1 MSSQNPLM
9 PQGALDEQRPRSKSN
24 VYIAVFAI
32 LAFHV
37 VLLGALLLQGCK
49 DNRAGTSMANNNEA
63 GLVLPSNPPPADLGM
78 ANPFAPPPDVVSNP
92 AGSNLTPPPP
102 VNPLAGGGA
111 TLPPAP
117 GPAVVTPPAAAPLP
131 AAPAGGLREHEVQ
144 AGENFTTI
152 GKKYNVSPTAIA
164 KANPGVDSRR
174 LRVGQKIK
182 IPEPAA
188 TVAAAPENRAPAAA
202 AGALPPPAG
211 AVTYEVKP
219 GDTLT
224 KIARSQGTSVEKI
237 KSANNLKTS
246 MIRAGQ
252 KLVIPPRQEA
262 TPAAPVVPPTS
273 TGYVT
278 PLPGGT
284 TASL

>member
-49 DNRAGTSMANNNEA
+49 DNRGGATVANNNEA

-78 ANPFAPPPDVVSNP
+78 ANPFAPPPDISSNTV
-92 AGSNLTPPPP
+92 AGGVLPPPA
-102 VNPLAGGGA
+102 VNTTTTPGA
-111 TLPPAP
+111 TLPPVP
-117 GPAVVTPPAAAPLP
+117 GPAVVTPNPVLPAAAP
-131 AAPAGGLREHEVQ
+131 ATAGTREHEVQ
-144 AGENFTTI
+144 PGENFTTI

-174 LRVGQKIK
+174 LRVGQKLK
-182 IPEPAA
+182 IPEAAA
-188 TVAAAPENRAPAAA
+188 TVAATPETRTPAAA
-202 AGALPPPAG
+202 ALPAPAG
-211 AVTYEVKP
+211 SVTYQVKP
-219 GDTLT
+219 GDTLIR
-224 KIARSQGTSVEKI
+224 IARAQGTTVEKI
-237 KSANNLKTS
+237 KAANNLKTT
-246 MIRAGQ
+246 MIRVGQ

-262 TPAAPVVPPTS
+262 APPVPVIPPTS

-278 PLPGGT
+278 PLPPPA

>member
-1 MSSQNPLM
+1 M

-49 DNRAGTSMANNNEA
+49 DNRGGASLANNNDA
-63 GLVLPSNPPPADLGM
+63 GLVLPSNQPPADLGL
-78 ANPFAPPPDVVSNP
+78 ANPFAPPPDLASNP
-92 AGSNLTPPPP
+92 VGTGSTPPPA
-102 VNPLAGGGA
+102 NPLTGGGA
-111 TLPPAP
+111 TLPPTP
-117 GPAVVTPPAAAPLP
+117 GPAVVNPPPATPE
-131 AAPAGGLREHEVQ
+131 APAMTTAGMREHEIQ
-144 AGENFTTI
+144 PGENFTTI

-182 IPEPAA
+182 IPETAA
-188 TVAAAPENRAPAAA
+188 TVAAKPETRAPAPPPA
-202 AGALPPPAG
+202 ALPLPAG

-219 GDTLT
+219 GDTLI
-224 KIARSQGTSVEKI
+224 KIARTQGTSVEKI
-237 KSANNLKTS
+237 KSANQLKTT

-252 KLVIPPRQEA
+252 KLVIPPRQDTA
-262 TPAAPVVPPTS
+262 PAAPVVPPTS

-278 PLPGGT
+278 PLPGRA

>member
-1 MSSQNPLM
+1 M
-9 PQGALDEQRPRSKSN
+9 PQGALEEQRPRNKSN

-49 DNRAGTSMANNNEA
+49 DNRSGANLANNNEA

-78 ANPFAPPPDVVSNP
+78 ANPFAPPPDLASNP
-92 AGSNLTPPPP
+92 VASGNTPPPLA
-102 VNPLAGGGA
+102 NPPGA
-111 TLPPAP
+111 TLPPVP
-117 GPAVVTPPAAAPLP
+117 GPAVVTPPPTAP
-131 AAPAGGLREHEVQ
+131 AATAATTGAREHEVQ
-144 AGENFTTI
+144 PGENFTTI

-182 IPEPAA
+182 IPEAAA
-188 TVAAAPENRAPAAA
+188 TVAATPETRAPAASGSA
-202 AGALPPPAG
+202 AALPAPAG

-219 GDTLT
+219 GDTLI
-224 KIARSQGTSVEKI
+224 KIARSQKSSVEKI
-237 KSANNLKTS
+237 KAANNLKTT
-246 MIRAGQ
+246 MIRPGQ
-252 KLVIPPRQEA
+252 KLVIPARQEA
-262 TPAAPVVPPTS
+262 APASPATPVVPPTS

-278 PLPGGT
+278 PLPGNT

>member
-49 DNRAGTSMANNNEA
+49 DNRGGASVANNNEA

-78 ANPFAPPPDVVSNP
+78 ANPFAPPPDVASNP
-92 AGSNLTPPPP
+92 VGTTAPPAP
-102 VNPLAGGGA
+102 VNTLAGGGA
-111 TLPPAP
+111 TLPPTP
-117 GPAVVTPPAAAPLP
+117 GPAVVTPPTATPAP
-131 AAPAGGLREHEVQ
+131 AATAAGVREHEVQ

-174 LRVGQKIK
+174 LRVGQKLK
-182 IPEPAA
+182 IPEAAA
-188 TVAAAPENRAPAAA
+188 TVAAAPETRAPAATPA
-202 AGALPPPAG
+202 AAPVPAG

-237 KSANNLKTS
+237 KSANNLKTT

-262 TPAAPVVPPTS
+262 APAAPAVPPTS

-278 PLPGGT
+278 PLPGRT